1 MAGAGA
7 LGLGAT
13 VLAGC
18 GVRSDSPAS
27 SGSGGAAKTLKI
39 GYVSPATGFAA
50 GFGDV
55 DPYVIQQFAKALSGG
70 VAVGGT
76 SYQVQFVLKD
86 SKFEPQSAAQA
97 ATELI
102 ASGVD
107 LLLVS
112 STPETVNPVADA
124 AEAARVPCLSAVCP
138 WEAFYLGRG
147 ATPDKP
153 FKYTY
158 HAQPDDLFAV
168 LVTLLLPRG
177 IWGELVHR
185 TGWAVAPVG
194 YVVRSR
200 PRDSSAGAA

>member
-153 FKYTY
+153 F
-158 HAQPDDLFAV
+158 
-168 LVTLLLPRG
+168 TLLLPRG